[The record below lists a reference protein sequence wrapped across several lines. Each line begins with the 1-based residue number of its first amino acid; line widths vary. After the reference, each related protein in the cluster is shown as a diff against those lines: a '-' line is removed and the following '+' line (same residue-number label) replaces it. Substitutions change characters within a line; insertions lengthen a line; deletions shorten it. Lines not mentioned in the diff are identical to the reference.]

1 MIRISNIIFP
11 LYLIGLRFR
20 SLESVQ
26 RLIHVIRVAIL
37 GQGLVATHFAVG
49 LERLKN
55 GEIEDYG
62 VPLRRRLN
70 YDYSDIEIVT
80 SYDVDEAKIGKSIYQ
95 IAINVFSEN
104 TVSPKLKDIVVKQ
117 GIHLNSL
124 AGLPFKAHGRE
135 EGKTVKEAIYELVD
149 DWKSLEIDVLINVI
163 TTEYAEPFNNVEK
176 LEEAVETGRISASQ
190 AYAYAS
196 ALYAKE
202 HKPVAFVNAIP
213 SPIANDDAFVELFQ
227 NSRAV
232 IFGDD
237 GATGATPL
245 TTDLLEHLY
254 QRNRRVLD
262 IAQFNIGGNTDFL
275 ALEVFERNVMKKKT
289 KSSIVKDILGHD
301 VPNYIRPTG
310 YLEPLGDK
318 KFVAM
323 IIEYMSFNDF
333 KDEWYIVARINDS
346 PALAGLL
353 VDLARLGKIALEREA
368 YGTVY
373 SVNAFYMKNPGP
385 RETRSVSKIEAYEL
399 LLKWVG
405 IYDERTM
412 SSK

>member
-1 MIRISNIIFP
+1 MIKVV
-11 LYLIGLRFR
+11 L
-20 SLESVQ
+20 
-26 RLIHVIRVAIL
+26 L

-55 GEIEDYG
+55 GEIEDHG
-62 VPLRRRLN
+62 VPLRDKLN
-70 YDYSDIEIVT
+70 YKYDEIEIVG
-80 SYDVDEAKIGKSIYQ
+80 SYDVDEAKIGKSLYE
-95 IAINVFSEN
+95 IAVNVF
-104 TVSPKLKDIVVKQ
+104 PKDVVPTSLKDVVVRQ

-135 EGKTVKEAIYELVD
+135 EGKSVKEAIAELVD
-149 DWKSLEIDVLINVI
+149 EWKELDADVIINVI
-163 TTEYAEPFNNVEK
+163 TTEQVNPFHDLKK
-176 LEEAVETGRISASQ
+176 LEEAVEAGKISASQ
-190 AYAYAS
+190 AYAYAV

-202 HKPVAFVNAIP
+202 YKPAAFVNAIP
-213 SPIANDDAFVELFQ
+213 SPIANDDAFVELYE

-232 IFGDD
+232 VFGDD

-275 ALEVFERNVMKKKT
+275 ALDVPERNVMKKKT
-289 KSSIVKDILGHD
+289 KSGIVKDILGYD

-323 IIEYMSFNDF
+323 IIEYMSFNGF

-353 VDLARLGKIALEREA
+353 VDLARLGKIAVDREA

-373 SVNAFYMKNPGP
+373 NVNAFYMKNPGP
-385 RETRSVSKIEAYEL
+385 RNAKAIAKIKAYEL
-399 LLKWVG
+399 LLEWLG

-412 SSK
+412 PGK

>member
-1 MIRISNIIFP
+1 MIKVV
-11 LYLIGLRFR
+11 L
-20 SLESVQ
+20 
-26 RLIHVIRVAIL
+26 L

-55 GEIEDYG
+55 GEIEDHG
-62 VPLRRRLN
+62 VPLRDKLN
-70 YDYSDIEIVT
+70 YKYDEIEIVG
-80 SYDVDEAKIGKSIYQ
+80 SYDVDEAKVGKSLYE
-95 IAINVFSEN
+95 IAVNVF
-104 TVSPKLKDIVVKQ
+104 PKDVVPTSLKDVVVRQ

-135 EGKTVKEAIYELVD
+135 EGKSVKEAIAELVD
-149 DWKSLEIDVLINVI
+149 EWKELDADVIINVI
-163 TTEYAEPFNNVEK
+163 TTEQVNPFHDLKK
-176 LEEAVETGRISASQ
+176 LEEAVEAGKISASQ
-190 AYAYAS
+190 AYAYAV
-196 ALYAKE
+196 ALYARE
-202 HKPVAFVNAIP
+202 YKPAAFVNAIP
-213 SPIANDDAFVELFQ
+213 SPIANDDAFVELYE

-232 IFGDD
+232 VFGDD

-275 ALEVFERNVMKKKT
+275 ALDVPERNVMKKKT
-289 KSSIVKDILGHD
+289 KSGIVKDILGYD

-323 IIEYMSFNDF
+323 IIEYMSFNGF

-353 VDLARLGKIALEREA
+353 VDLARLGKIAVDREA

-373 SVNAFYMKNPGP
+373 NVNAFYMKNPGP
-385 RETRSVSKIEAYEL
+385 RNAKAIAKIKAYEL
-399 LLKWVG
+399 LLEWLG

-412 SSK
+412 PGK